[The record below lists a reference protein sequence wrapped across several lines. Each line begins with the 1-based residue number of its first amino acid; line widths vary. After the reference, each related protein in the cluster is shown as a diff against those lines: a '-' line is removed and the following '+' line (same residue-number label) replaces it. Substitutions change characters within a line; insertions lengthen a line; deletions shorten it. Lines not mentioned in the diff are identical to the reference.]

1 MVHPRPEVKAAAAAA
16 AFARA
21 ELSRWWRPIMGLRG
35 GCGAPGRGRAA
46 REVRVGVAVFCAVAT
61 VFVLT
66 LPPSLPGGDAGKVL
80 GASVRERLVNFRPTS
95 GLFSHAVNGAQ
106 AQNSGVWLGG
116 AWLGLGRL
124 ARFWLWAH
132 ASSLEPLL
140 GLLIAGVD
148 GSGCCG
154 CCCSPRG

>member
-1 MVHPRPEVKAAAAAA
+1 MVHPKPEVKAAAA

-35 GCGAPGRGRAA
+35 GCGAPG

-95 GLFSHAVNGAQ
+95 GLFFPRCQWSPGPGLWSLARRGLA
-106 AQNSGVWLGG
+106 GFG
-116 AWLGLGRL
+116 GLGSFLALGTRL
-124 ARFWLWAH
+124 A
-132 ASSLEPLL
+132 S
-140 GLLIAGVD
+140 
-148 GSGCCG
+148 
-154 CCCSPRG
+154 